1 MRTIRTV
8 AELRR
13 ALAPA
18 RRVEATIGL
27 VPTMGALHDGH
38 LSLIHRARTSCD
50 VVVVSLFVNPAQFN
64 EGADLALYPRDER
77 RDADLAANAGADYL
91 FAPEVAEVYPDGFA
105 TTVRVEGITETLEGA
120 HRGREHFDGVST
132 VVTKLFNMVGP
143 DVAFFG
149 QKDAQ
154 QALVVTKLVRDLNL
168 AVRIEVCPT
177 VREPDGLA
185 MSSRNV
191 HLDAAQRRQ
200 AIALSRA
207 LAIAAGCLAEGE
219 RDAAVV
225 VAAARAELDG
235 AGVDT
240 EYFVLVN
247 PQDLTPV
254 THITGPTLA
263 LVAARLGST
272 RLIDN
277 RLLEPVPAAVV

>member
-13 ALAPA
+13 ALAPV
-18 RRVEATIGL
+18 RRDAATIGL
-27 VPTMGALHDGH
+27 VPTMGALHAGH
-38 LSLIHRARTSCD
+38 LSLIQRARATCD

-64 EGADLALYPRDER
+64 EGADLANYPRDEH
-77 RDADLAANAGADYL
+77 RDAGLAAGAGADYL
-91 FAPEVAEVYPDGFA
+91 FAPGVSEVYPDGFS

-120 HRGREHFDGVST
+120 ERGREHFDGVST

-177 VREPDGLA
+177 VRESDGLA
-185 MSSRNV
+185 LSSRNV
-191 HLDAAQRRQ
+191 HLDANQRRR
-200 AIALSRA
+200 ATALSRA
-207 LAIAAGCLAEGE
+207 LATAAGRVADGE
-219 RDAAVV
+219 LDASAVI
-225 VAAARAELDG
+225 AAARAELDA

-240 EYFVLVN
+240 DYFVLVN

-254 THITGPTLA
+254 THITGPALA

-277 RLLEPVPAAVV
+277 RLLEPVPATVT